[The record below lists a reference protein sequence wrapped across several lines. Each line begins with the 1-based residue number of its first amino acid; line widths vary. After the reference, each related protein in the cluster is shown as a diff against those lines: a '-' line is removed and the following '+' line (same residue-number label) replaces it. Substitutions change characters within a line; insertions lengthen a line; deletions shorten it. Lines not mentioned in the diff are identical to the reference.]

1 MPYRKSKII
10 LIYLFLFLLM
20 ASLNNKNLNNLNLMK
35 LDEIII
41 DGLDEKNNLELVE
54 NIQSLN
60 INNLFFFNKEQIKEI
75 INSNNLVDKYKIF
88 KHYPSTLII
97 KIDKTKFLAQMQKE
111 DKNFILGSNGKLIE
125 SQKLKNDIPF
135 IFGNFDEEK
144 FFQLKK
150 AIDETNFDYNQIKN
164 LYFFKSGRWDL
175 ETNNGVLI
183 KLPKED
189 IKKML
194 ELLDSFLI
202 KQKKKNI
209 FKIDLRQ
216 KNQIIING

>member
-1 MPYRKSKII
+1 
-10 LIYLFLFLLM
+10 M

-135 IFGNFDEEK
+135 IFGNFDEDK